1 MSQSSIVFRDRVQI
15 LGGGLRLNW
24 RKISI
29 IMDSDVTMSEDDL
42 DWNPFSIQNIRK
54 RKYPKSINVEITN
67 VWATFDAC
75 CQFDLVH
82 IVKNGHNVEFE
93 GGGGLKMILRN
104 PNHTATIHRSG
115 KIKCAGATSEENAR
129 ITARQFGRQLQ
140 KLGYPV
146 QFRNF
151 KIHNVVAKVIFP
163 FDIDLAKLAQGN
175 KGLW

>member
-1 MSQSSIVFRDRVQI
+1 
-15 LGGGLRLNW
+15 
-24 RKISI
+24 
-29 IMDSDVTMSEDDL
+29 MD
-42 DWNPFSIQNIRK
+42 PIQKKRK
-54 RKYPKSINVEITN
+54 RKYRKSINVEITN
-67 VWATFDAC
+67 VMATFNAR